1 MKISTKK
8 SKIMIMKHE
17 STNVISSLPMN
28 LEQVLFYKYLGVRL
42 EARPKAQ
49 FFKEYE
55 AHMIKKATNYLN
67 VIRTKSRSFP
77 DPAYAAYNLW
87 HKTAIPS
94 ILYGMQV
101 VDVSSKTWKRL
112 ESLHCKL
119 GQGYMKTSIYTP
131 EWFILKR
138 KLNILCVYMYR

>member
-1 MKISTKK
+1 MIGIVENEGEKFNMKISTKK
-8 SKIMIMKHE
+8 SKIMIMKHGG
-17 STNVISSLPMN
+17 TNIVAPLPMN
-28 LEQVLFYKYLGVRL
+28 LEQVLFYKYLGVRF

-55 AHMIKKATNYLN
+55 SQMIKKAVNYLN

-87 HKTAIPS
+87 HKTALPS
-94 ILYGMQV
+94 ILYGLQV

-119 GQGYMKTSIYTP
+119 GQGYMKTNVG
-131 EWFILKR
+131 L
-138 KLNILCVYMYR
+138 